1 MCTVLSFFLFFFFY
15 ILRSEV
21 HHPDEKSPV
30 NSFISYKK
38 IWLPSRI
45 TSQPFERDRPSD
57 AVINLL
63 DKISRKIF
71 RVTCIPTRATRDSFR
86 HTISGLDLKGATVA
100 GKRIWDANRPEKR
113 FNSMKS
119 RHERVFSLFSSI
131 FSPFNGSRPLEGTR
145 SWRVLE
151 KRTLERTRLSR
162 TFNGNKMARRSADV
176 SYYSLQ
182 VALFYAK
189 KTSRMWSRNLDVSFR
204 RVFFFIFSHFFFLL
218 NEFKN
223 RINYYEL
230 YNVLYDNSLT

>member
-1 MCTVLSFFLFFFFY
+1 MSSCVYCSMNFFFFY

-21 HHPDEKSPV
+21 RHPDEKSPV

-63 DKISRKIF
+63 DRISRKIF
-71 RVTCIPTRATRDSFR
+71 RVTCIPTRATRDSFQ
-86 HTISGLDLKGATVA
+86 HTISGLDLKRATVA

-119 RHERVFSLFSSI
+119 RHERVFFPLLDLFTFQRSSLEPEIEESSR
-131 FSPFNGSRPLEGTR
+131 NEVSRERGYRERSMVTR
-145 SWRVLE
+145 W
-151 KRTLERTRLSR
+151 
-162 TFNGNKMARRSADV
+162 RRSADV

-182 VALFYAK
+182 IALSSVK
-189 KTSRMWSRNLDVSFR
+189 KTSRMWSRNDVTLR
-204 RVFFFIFSHFFFLL
+204 RVFLFYLFLFTFFFI
-218 NEFKN
+218 
-223 RINYYEL
+223 EL
-230 YNVLYDNSLT
+230 F